1 VTYVDLIKIINV
13 WKSYGKIIANEGVYM
28 TVEEN
33 EIVSILGPNGAGKT
47 TLLKQIYG
55 ELEPDRGEIIILGGR
70 PNDVKVKRK
79 LGILPQEVRP
89 FGQLTV
95 YDNLYY
101 IGRLKGVNKKILA
114 ERIEELLRKVDLDN
128 VKGKLARD
136 LSGGMKRRLLL
147 AMALVN
153 DPDILILDEPTV
165 GLDPEGRRKIWNLL
179 LDMKKSGKSILLTTH
194 YLDEAERLSDRI
206 YFLNKKVLFSGTP
219 SEIKSR
225 FAEWYEVIDYTN
237 GKVYKISG
245 DKIKELVMSIQGKF
259 EVRIP
264 SLEDIYMEVFK
275 EVS

>member
-1 VTYVDLIKIINV
+1 MDLIKIINV

>member
-1 VTYVDLIKIINV
+1 MDLIKIINV

-55 ELEPDRGEIIILGGR
+55 ELDPDRGEIIILGGR

-245 DKIKELVMSIQGKF
+245 DKIKELIMSIQGKF

>member
-1 VTYVDLIKIINV
+1 VIYVDLIKIINV

-55 ELEPDRGEIIILGGR
+55 ELDPDRGEIIILGGR
-70 PNDVKVKRK
+70 PNDVKVRKK

-101 IGRLKGVNKKILA
+101 IGRLKGVNKKILT

-153 DPDILILDEPTV
+153 DPDILILDEPTI

-219 SEIKSR
+219 SETKSR

-237 GKVYKISG
+237 GKVYKVSG

-264 SLEDIYMEVFK
+264 SLEDIYMVVFK